1 MRKATM
7 TVKNQLSIAF
17 GALVVMVLIVSVL
30 SLHSLGN
37 ANQTFT
43 GYMQGINAQ
52 SDLASGLRSA
62 VNRRAIAVR
71 NLVLVT
77 ERQEADKELALVLK
91 ADEDVQKNLSGLKK
105 AIEQDRS
112 APASTRQLLGGLEQ
126 IESVYGPVARDI
138 VKMAVAGQ
146 RDAAV
151 TKINNECRPLL
162 AQLTG
167 KTGDFVTDAGK
178 RADATEAAAAESFVR
193 QRNVLLAACLAA
205 VAMAIVSGV
214 IITRR
219 LSNAL
224 GAEPSELG
232 WAAQRVAE
240 GDLAPLGAA
249 GGVAAGS
256 VMASLASMQSSL
268 ARIVTQVRS
277 ASDSIAIGSAEIATG
292 ASDLSMRTEQ
302 QASALQQTSATMDEL
317 SSTVRHNADNAQ
329 QANQLAQGASGVAQQ
344 GGDAVNQVVNTMREI
359 NQSSRRISD
368 IIGVIDGIAF
378 QTNILALNA
387 AVEAARAGEQGRGFA
402 VVASEVR
409 SLAQRSAQAA
419 REIKT
424 LITDSV
430 TQVETGTAL
439 VDRAGQTMEEV
450 VASIKRVSDIVGE
463 ISAASS
469 EQSHGVSQVG
479 VAVNH
484 MDEATQQNA
493 ALVEQSSAAA
503 KSLQQQ
509 AQDLV
514 QAVSIF
520 KLQPQHSA
528 LPQPMQFAALQG

>member
-112 APASTRQLLGGLEQ
+112 APESTRQLLGGLEQ

>member
-112 APASTRQLLGGLEQ
+112 APESTRQLLGGLEQ

-256 VMASLASMQSSL
+256 VMASLTSMQSSL

-430 TQVETGTAL
+430 TQVETGTTL

>member
-7 TVKNQLSIAF
+7 KVKNQLGIAF
-17 GALVVMVLIVSVL
+17 GALVVMVLIVSVM
-30 SLHSLGN
+30 SLRSLGN
-37 ANQTFT
+37 ANQSFT
-43 GYMQGINAQ
+43 GYVQGIDAQ
-52 SDLASGLRSA
+52 SNIANDLREA

-77 ERQEADKELALVLK
+77 ERQEVDKELALVLR
-91 ADEDVQKNLSGLKK
+91 ADEDVQKDLAGLKK
-105 AIEQDRS
+105 MVAADFS
-112 APASTRQLLGGLEQ
+112 APGSTRQLLGELER
-126 IESVYGPVARDI
+126 IEAVYGPVARDI
-138 VKMAVAGQ
+138 VRMAMAGQ
-146 RDAAV
+146 REAAV

-167 KTGDFVTDAGK
+167 KAGDFVADAGK
-178 RADATEAAAAESFVR
+178 RAVAAEDEAGESFAQ
-193 QRNVLLAACLAA
+193 QRNTLLAACLVALALA
-205 VAMAIVSGV
+205 VASAVT
-214 IITRR
+214 ITRR
-219 LSNAL
+219 LARAL

-232 WAAQRVAE
+232 WAAQRVAQ
-240 GDLAPLGAA
+240 GDLVPLDGA

-256 VMASLASMQSSL
+256 VMASLATMQSSL
-268 ARIVTQVRS
+268 ARIATQVRS

-302 QASALQQTSATMDEL
+302 QASALQETSATMEEL
-317 SSTVRHNADNAQ
+317 SSTVHHNADSAQ

-344 GGDAVNQVVNTMREI
+344 GGEAVNQVVSTMREI

-387 AVEAARAGEQGRGFA
+387 AVEAARAGEHGRGFA

-419 REIKT
+419 QEIKN

-430 TQVETGTAL
+430 TQVEAGSAL

-463 ISAASS
+463 ISAASV
-469 EQSHGVSQVG
+469 EQGHGVAQVG
-479 VAVNH
+479 IAVNQ

-520 KLQPQHSA
+520 KLQPQHGA
-528 LPQPMQFAALQG
+528 LPQPMQLAAIQG